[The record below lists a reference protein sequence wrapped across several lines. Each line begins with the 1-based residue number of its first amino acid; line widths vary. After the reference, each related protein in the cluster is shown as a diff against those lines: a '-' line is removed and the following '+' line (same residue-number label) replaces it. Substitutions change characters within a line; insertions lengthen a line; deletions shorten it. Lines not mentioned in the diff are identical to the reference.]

1 MNEIHRVENITTKT
15 NELTTNS
22 NQFFFF
28 FFFVCDIF
36 DPTWSNTWWR
46 DDFIYPFKFF
56 ALISTVIFSI
66 ALLLHF
72 PELILISKN
81 IEHRTKDLNLVSN
94 SSKVFQK
101 EKYLFT
107 SLSNALTNE
116 AFISFSSHFKAEQ
129 ENWILTPSQ
138 NSSCR
143 RPAEF
148 IRLRQLIGC

>member
-1 MNEIHRVENITTKT
+1 MNEIHRVEIITTKT

-28 FFFVCDIF
+28 SFLRVIF
-36 DPTWSNTWWR
+36 STPHNQTWWR
-46 DDFIYPFKFF
+46 DDFIYRFKFF

-81 IEHRTKDLNLVSN
+81 IEHRKKDLNLVSN

-107 SLSNALTNE
+107 SLSNALANE
-116 AFISFSSHFKAEQ
+116 AFISFSSHFKAER

-148 IRLRQLIGC
+148 IHLSQLIGC